1 MRGEAE
7 GGRSLGASFEC
18 GEKPCLCWK
27 NATMVLGENS
37 AEIRGALPL
46 MRSGEA
52 RAGEVASV
60 EVKSASEESLQPV
73 TKKTAASDVKIC

>member
-27 NATMVLGENS
+27 NATMVLGEKS
-37 AEIRGALPL
+37 AEIRP
-46 MRSGEA
+46 
-52 RAGEVASV
+52 
-60 EVKSASEESLQPV
+60 
-73 TKKTAASDVKIC
+73 

>member
-1 MRGEAE
+1 
-7 GGRSLGASFEC
+7 
-18 GEKPCLCWK
+18 
-27 NATMVLGENS
+27 
-37 AEIRGALPL
+37 